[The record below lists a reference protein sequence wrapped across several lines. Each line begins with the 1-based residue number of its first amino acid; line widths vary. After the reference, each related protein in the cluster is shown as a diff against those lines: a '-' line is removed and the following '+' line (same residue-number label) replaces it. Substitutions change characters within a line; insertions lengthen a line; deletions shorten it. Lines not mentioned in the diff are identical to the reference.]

1 MNIRRSGSSQQ
12 LITQPAHAVLAARI
26 MRQWEP
32 SHFPDSSRKSSIL
45 KAVEHH
51 DTGWAEVDAYSS
63 STTRL
68 NSFLISTNCQT
79 R

>member
-12 LITQPAHAVLAARI
+12 LITQPAHAALAARI

-32 SHFPDSSRKSSIL
+32 DHFPDSSRKSSIL

-51 DTGWAEVDAYSS
+51 DIGWAHDA
-63 STTRL
+63 TTILAGAPVLTL
-68 NSFLISTNCQT
+68 NGTVTGSAV
-79 R
+79 